1 VNERRLHQVLVSTAP
16 PDEIGAQR
24 RTWRVVR
31 TSFADR
37 EPTPWPVRHRRPIV
51 LVVIVLAI
59 LAAALSAPG
68 RAMID
73 RVRDAV
79 GTEKVVGVPQ
89 ARPALF
95 SLPAPGRVLVAAPS
109 GAWIV
114 SADGHKRRLGDYDEA
129 TWSPQGRFVGVTK
142 RSQLAAV
149 TPTGVARWTLA
160 RPRVHA
166 PAWSPSGFRVAYLS
180 GANLR
185 IVAGDGTGDRR
196 LDAVQNVA
204 PAWRPTTEDHV
215 LAFVDRGGNVNVVA
229 TDDDQ
234 VLWTAG
240 ESASSPMELAWSADA
255 ARLLAVRRVEG
266 GTLALV
272 VFDADGRRRQYLE
285 IPGQP
290 LGAAFSPDDHRFALI
305 RRVGAR
311 SELLVVNADGLRE
324 QKVVF
329 SGLGRFTSVAWSP
342 DGDWILLGWASAD
355 QWLFIRS
362 ADVSK
367 IKAVSSLAVQFDP
380 GGDGA
385 GAFPTIEGWCCTPP
399 G

>member
-1 VNERRLHQVLVSTAP
+1 VNERRLNHALLSTAP

-24 RTWRVVR
+24 RTWRAVR
-31 TSFADR
+31 TAFGER
-37 EPTPWPVRHRRPIV
+37 EPTPWPIRHRRPIV
-51 LVVIVLAI
+51 LVAIGFAI
-59 LAAALSAPG
+59 LAAALSSPG

-79 GTEKVVGVPQ
+79 GTEQVVGVPQ
-89 ARPALF
+89 ARPTLF
-95 SLPAPGRVLVAAPS
+95 SLPAPGRVLVTAPT
-109 GAWIV
+109 GAWILA
-114 SADGHKRRLGDYDEA
+114 ADGHKRRLGDYDEA
-129 TWSPQGRFVGVTK
+129 TWSPQGRFVGVSK

-149 TPTGVARWTLA
+149 TPTGDARWTLA
-160 RPRVHA
+160 RPAVHS
-166 PAWSPSGFRVAYLS
+166 PRWSPSGFRVAYLS

-185 IVAGDGTGDRR
+185 IVAGDGTGDTR

-204 PAWRPTTEDHV
+204 PAWRPGEEHV
-215 LAFVDRGGNVNVVA
+215 LAFVDRGGNVDVVQ
-229 TDDDQ
+229 TDDGQ
-234 VLWTAG
+234 TLWTAG
-240 ESASSPMELAWSADA
+240 QSASSPMQLEWSSDA
-255 ARLLAVRRVEG
+255 ARLLALRRVQG
-266 GTLALV
+266 GLLAMV
-272 VFDADGRRRQYLE
+272 TFDADGRRRQYLE
-285 IPGQP
+285 LPGQP
-290 LGAAFSPDDHRFALI
+290 IDAAFSPEDHRVALV
-305 RRVGAR
+305 RRVGPR
-311 SELLVVNADGLRE
+311 SELLVVNADSLRE

-342 DGDWILLGWASAD
+342 DGKWILVGWASAD

-385 GAFPTIEGWCCTPP
+385 GAFPTIEGWCCAAP